1 MEKKEKMVAA
11 ALAAVQMYLEEEAAL
26 LQAGS
31 TISAAPAVEP
41 GAWAQFGRS
50 DMMNG
55 RRMMQMRAFAPTR

>member
-31 TISAAPAVEP
+31 TVAAVPAVEP